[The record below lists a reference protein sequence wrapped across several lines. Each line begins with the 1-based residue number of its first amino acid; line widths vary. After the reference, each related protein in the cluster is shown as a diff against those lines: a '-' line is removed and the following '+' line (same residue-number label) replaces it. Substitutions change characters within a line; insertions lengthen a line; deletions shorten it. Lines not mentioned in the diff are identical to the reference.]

1 LGGDPGSWGKFEQ
14 LLKADADLKDRLDVA
29 FYNFPTGLW
38 RLIPSWKS
46 LPAQD
51 LAKGLA
57 TKIQVQYGAYQKI
70 LLVCHSFGGLIGK
83 KYIVD
88 EIKRSDQ
95 LRIREVIFFAVPHL
109 GTETANIFG
118 KLSFGH
124 RQLNQLRIG
133 ADFIDL
139 LTEDW
144 VTYRCENRVG
154 VTYVVAG

>member
-1 LGGDPGSWGKFEQ
+1 MREVGGGRNTTARPNSAMNWVGLECWNLTREGVLSRLLLLFLHGLGGDPGSWGKFEQ

-83 KYIVD
+83 KI
-88 EIKRSDQ
+88 
-95 LRIREVIFFAVPHL
+95 
-109 GTETANIFG
+109 
-118 KLSFGH
+118 
-124 RQLNQLRIG
+124 
-133 ADFIDL
+133 
-139 LTEDW
+139 
-144 VTYRCENRVG
+144 YR
-154 VTYVVAG
+154 